1 MIPWQ
6 RTTVATELDVARRI
20 YSRVPMASQQ
30 LSASRA
36 GGVLGGQSGN
46 LAMRYGTAIA
56 DSADGWVNVHLDLA
70 ESESDYAVCI
80 CDSPISKGQRVSVLV
95 TDSGQLKAIP
105 IGDNIL
111 SEAEQQIGNPVV
123 NTDIQWAG
131 SDSGTTPP
139 TDGWSQTWPAGSD
152 YVWQRQMVEKR
163 DGTVTYSDPVCVSRP
178 PEGYDNDATVYAT
191 SSSSPSA
198 TQKVATVQ
206 GGGGFELTDG
216 AVVSVT
222 FESANTA
229 SAPTLNVGGTG
240 IYPIRTLGT
249 ASAYWAAGQ
258 SVLFV
263 FDGTYWQVASSPV
276 WASTVTVGNPAS
288 RNIYITDD
296 LLALRNGTTN
306 YVTVEATGIM
316 LGLDNSGTAMRLS
329 SSGTISMYR
338 SGDVMVEMGSDYN
351 GAYITTQSDQL
362 MMRSQN
368 GGSTISVDDSR
379 ISLSAEY
386 GVEMS
391 LTARPLAYSSSS
403 LDVMGA
409 TVLYASSSGTA
420 GTVRLNRSAD
430 GFNVVEI
437 FYDDDSG
444 RVQSARTCGTTGAN
458 SISSTVSK
466 SVALGRGVASGS
478 TVFQSAE
485 YVTVSGTTIT
495 RHTCNQAALN
505 QGSVQVASATHNI
518 VAVIGWGL

>member
-6 RTTVATELDVARRI
+6 RSTVATELDVARRI
-20 YSRVPMASQQ
+20 YSRVPMSSQQ

-46 LAMRYGTAIA
+46 LAMRCGTAIA

-70 ESESDYAVCI
+70 ESESDYVVCI

-139 TDGWSQTWPAGSD
+139 ADGWSQTWPAGSD

-163 DGTVTYSDPVCVSRP
+163 DGTITYSDPVCVSRP

-191 SSSSPSA
+191 SSSSSSD
-198 TQKVATVQ
+198 TNKTATVQ
-206 GGGGFELTDG
+206 SGSLTLSEG

-222 FESANTA
+222 FANANTA
-229 SAPTLNVGGTG
+229 AYPTLNVGGTG

-368 GGSTISVDDSR
+368 GGSTVSVDDSR
-379 ISLSAEY
+379 ISLSSEY
-386 GVEMS
+386 GVEM
-391 LTARPLAYSSSS
+391 TNTMRPLAYNSSS

-420 GTVRLNRSAD
+420 GTVRLNRSAN

-437 FYDDDSG
+437 FYEDDSG
-444 RVQSARTCGTTGAN
+444 RVQSARTCGTTGAS
-458 SISSTVSK
+458 SISPTVSR

-495 RHTCNQAALN
+495 RHTCNQATLS

>member
-20 YSRVPMASQQ
+20 YSRTPMASQQ

-70 ESESDYAVCI
+70 ESESDYVVCI
-80 CDSPISKGQRVSVLV
+80 CDSPISEGQRVSVLV

-163 DGTVTYSDPVCVSRP
+163 DGTITYSDPVCVSRP
-178 PEGYDNDATVYAT
+178 PEGYDSDATVYAT
-191 SSSSPSA
+191 SSSSSSD
-198 TQKVATVQ
+198 TNKTATVQ
-206 GGGGFELTDG
+206 SGSLTLSEG

-222 FESANTA
+222 FANSNTA
-229 SAPTLNVGGTG
+229 DSPTLNVGGTG

-249 ASAYWAAGQ
+249 PSAFWAAGQ

-329 SSGTISMYR
+329 SSGTISMY
-338 SGDVMVEMGSDYN
+338 SSADVMVEVGSNYN
-351 GAYITTQSDQL
+351 GAYITTQSSQL

-368 GGSTISVDDSR
+368 GGSTVSVDNTS

-386 GVEMS
+386 GVEIINSPRS
-391 LTARPLAYSSSS
+391 LGYNSRS

-430 GFNVVEI
+430 GFNVIEI
-437 FYDDDSG
+437 FYDDASG
-444 RVQSARTCGTTGAN
+444 RVQSARTCGTTGAS
-458 SISSTVSK
+458 SISSTASK

-495 RHTCNQAALN
+495 RHTCNQATLS

>member
-20 YSRVPMASQQ
+20 YSRTPMASQQ

-191 SSSSPSA
+191 SSSSSSE
-198 TQKVATVQ
+198 TNKTATVQ
-206 GGGGFELTDG
+206 SGSLTLSEG

-368 GGSTISVDDSR
+368 GGSTVSVDDSS
-379 ISLSAEY
+379 ISLSAVN
-386 GVEMS
+386 GIWSTPSDMS
-391 LTARPLAYSSSS
+391 LTYNSTNSQVASAR
-403 LDVMGA
+403 
-409 TVLYASSSGTA
+409 VLYASSSGTS
-420 GTVRLNRSAD
+420 GSVHLNDSASRYWMIT
-430 GFNVVEI
+430 I
-437 FYDDDSG
+437 FYRNGSNRCGSVSLCAPSGGTISGSDSRFATIDMVTGNGSAFYMLSEIVNTSG
-444 RVQSARTCGTTGAN
+444 RYIERSSARQLT
-458 SISSTVSK
+458 
-466 SVALGRGVASGS
+466 ASGN
-478 TVFQSAE
+478 THTNSAA
-485 YVTVSGTTIT
+485 TIY
-495 RHTCNQAALN
+495 
-505 QGSVQVASATHNI
+505 I
-518 VAVIGWGL
+518 YAVIGWIC

>member
-20 YSRVPMASQQ
+20 YSRTLMASQQ

-80 CDSPISKGQRVSVLV
+80 CDSPIAKGQRVSVLV

-437 FYDDDSG
+437 FYGDDSG